1 MSKYDGNVD
10 HAEAEVVEWGL
21 QVAIKDGLNLLIVE
35 YDSHMVVEL
44 VNNRRGSRTKMYCI
58 ISEIY
63 ALKMNFNE
71 FKVQHTSRLCNGGAL
86 NL

>member
-1 MSKYDGNVD
+1 MPKYDGNVD
-10 HAEAEVVEWGL
+10 HAEVEVVEWGL
-21 QVAIKDGLNLLIVE
+21 QAAIRDGLNLLIVE

-44 VNNRRGSRTKMYCI
+44 VNNRRSSRTKIYCI

-71 FKVQHTSRLCNGGAL
+71 FKVQHMPRLCNGGTL

>member
-1 MSKYDGNVD
+1 MSKYDSNVD
-10 HAEAEVVEWGL
+10 HAEVKVVEWGL
-21 QVAIKDGLNLLIVE
+21 QVAIRVGLNLLIVE

-44 VNNRRGSRTKMYCI
+44 VNNKRGSRTKIYCI
-58 ISEIY
+58 IFEIY

-71 FKVQHTSRLCNGGAL
+71 FKVQHTPRLCNESAV